1 MLTQCITDL
10 IIVMKDGQVAEQGT
24 HDSLLAQRGLYH
36 DMWLAQQETT
46 PLDGAQQA
54 EAEVER
60 SAGANNTMSG

>member
-1 MLTQCITDL
+1 MTDL
-10 IIVMKDGQVAEQGT
+10 IIVLKDGEVAEQGT

-54 EAEVER
+54 EAEGAER
-60 SAGANNTMSG
+60 SNGPNNMSG